1 MELVE
6 LMAKK
11 IETKCDCGV
20 KVIEAQLKDVADICD
35 VCKKQIL
42 VTAFLE
48 AETKVD
54 WFKK

>member
-1 MELVE
+1 MGVVE

-20 KVIEAQLKDVADICD
+20 KVIEAQLKDVADTCD
-35 VCKKQIL
+35 VCKKQIH